1 MLSRTQAEPGIAVKQ
16 EQEENSRNHI
26 QTVFSRLCIS
36 LRQEREGAAAAV
48 GNMMMEA
55 KAVNHHIPY
64 QGPLPLLPKLIS
76 LSMRWLRRGYSIRK
90 RSKVYYNLPFA
101 DVSLGECRIF
111 QLLKSIGNHTN
122 SPLSVGRRLLGAANT
137 APAPMRMRAK
147 MESFIFL
154 ET

>member
-1 MLSRTQAEPGIAVKQ
+1 M
-16 EQEENSRNHI
+16 
-26 QTVFSRLCIS
+26 
-36 LRQEREGAAAAV
+36 
-48 GNMMMEA
+48 
-55 KAVNHHIPY
+55 
-64 QGPLPLLPKLIS
+64 
-76 LSMRWLRRGYSIRK
+76 RRGYSIRK
-90 RSKVYYNLPFA
+90 SSKVYYNLPFA

-154 ET
+154 ETQKIERALEVKNLAELSLCAVPGTLFSPVVLDDCCLLTSYPAIYGAPFGG